1 MKFSRIA
8 HVPSFTRLEYIFGAI
23 LLCYPALLFLVRGG
37 MNASLFLLTILSL
50 FLLISRKAYKNKLDR
65 ADIIFSIAMASG
77 LTAILL
83 SQLYHHDLLARYFDS
98 DARFLLAIPVL
109 LALRHIGTKTLAIM
123 QYAFPLGAIAALVA
137 VMAANPGGRI
147 DASTSYMNHIH
158 LGDMALLLGFLS
170 LFSLNWLQADHQL
183 VKLLKIMGLIAGLT
197 VSALSGTRGGWM
209 AIPVFVFV
217 FIYFRTNG
225 RLFNKLL
232 LAMLLIGVLG
242 LLGYF
247 FIEPIHQRLW
257 MIYSDLSQ
265 FSGGHAD
272 TSIGVRLQLWNAAFH
287 LIAQNP
293 VFGVGAAGFARA
305 MDGLSAAGFI
315 TPIAAGL
322 GKGEVHNEILAH
334 TVRFGI
340 FGLASILAVYFVPF
354 VIFLRA
360 ARSKIQQKNVA
371 AMMGMCVT
379 LGFFVF
385 GLTVETFDLK
395 MTAAFYS
402 LTVAVLLAIATH
414 DAYSTPNPPP
424 VPVENRH

>member
-8 HVPSFTRLEYIFGAI
+8 HVPSFTGLEYIFGAV
-23 LLCYPALLFLVRGG
+23 LLCYPELLFLVRGG
-37 MNASLFLLTILSL
+37 MNGALFLLTTLSL

-65 ADIIFSIAMASG
+65 ADIYFSIAMASG
-77 LTAILL
+77 LIAILL
-83 SQLYHHDLLARYFDS
+83 SQLYHHDMIARYFDS
-98 DARFLLAIPVL
+98 DSRFLLAIPVV
-109 LALRHIGTKTLAIM
+109 LALRHINIRILSIM

-137 VMAANPGGRI
+137 VLVTNPGVRT

-170 LFSLNWLQADHQL
+170 LFSVNWTGSDHLL
-183 VKLLKIMGLIAGLT
+183 VKLFKILGLIAGLS
-197 VSALSGTRGGWM
+197 VSVLSSARGGWI

-217 FIYFRTNG
+217 FVYFRTTG
-225 RLFNKLL
+225 KLFNKLL
-232 LAMLLIGVLG
+232 LSMLSIGVVG

-257 MIYSDLSQ
+257 MIYSDLSK

-293 VFGVGAAGFARA
+293 VFGAGAAGFARA
-305 MDGLSAAGFI
+305 MDGLSASGLI
-315 TPIAAGL
+315 TPVAAGL

-354 VIFLRA
+354 AIFLRA
-360 ARSKIQQKNVA
+360 ARSKIHQQNVA
-371 AMMGMCVT
+371 AMMGICVT
-379 LGFFVF
+379 LGFSVF

-402 LTVAVLLAIATH
+402 LTVVVLLAIASH
-414 DAYSTPNPPP
+414 DKLTMAGVS
-424 VPVENRH
+424 EK

>member
-1 MKFSRIA
+1 MKPPPLA
-8 HVPSFTRLEYIFGAI
+8 PAPSFTKLEYMFGAI

-37 MNASLFLLTILSL
+37 MNGAFFMLTILAL
-50 FLLISRKAYKNKLDR
+50 FLLISRKDYKNRLDR
-65 ADIIFSIAMASG
+65 ADRYFSIAMASG
-77 LTAILL
+77 LIAILL
-83 SQLYHHDLLARYFDS
+83 SQLYHHDMIARYFDS
-98 DARFLLAIPVL
+98 DSRFLLAIPVL
-109 LALRHIGTKTLAIM
+109 LALRHINIRILSIM

-137 VMAANPGGRI
+137 VLVTNPGDI
-147 DASTSYMNHIH
+147 VNTTWFMNHIH

-170 LFSLNWLQADHQL
+170 LFSVNWTGRDHL
-183 VKLLKIMGLIAGLT
+183 VMKLLKILGLVAGLT
-197 VSALSGTRGGWM
+197 VSVLSSARGGWI

-217 FIYFRTNG
+217 FVYFRTNG
-225 RLFNKLL
+225 RLLNKFLL
-232 LAMLLIGVLG
+232 VMLSIGVVG

-257 MIYSDLSQ
+257 MIYSDLSK
-265 FSGGHAD
+265 FSSGHED
-272 TSIGVRLQLWNAAFH
+272 TSIGVRLQLWKAAIH
-287 LIAQNP
+287 LIAANP

-305 MDGLSAAGFI
+305 MDGLSATGMI
-315 TPIAAGL
+315 TPVAAGL

-340 FGLASILAVYFVPF
+340 FGLISILAVYFVPF
-354 VIFLRA
+354 AIFLQA
-360 ARSKIQQKNVA
+360 AQSKIRQQNVA

-414 DAYSTPNPPP
+414 DKQNPAGASKK
-424 VPVENRH
+424 RS

>member
-1 MKFSRIA
+1 MMKFSRIA
-8 HVPSFTRLEYIFGAI
+8 HVPSFTGLEYIFGAV
-23 LLCYPALLFLVRGG
+23 LLCYPELLFLVRGG
-37 MNASLFLLTILSL
+37 MNGALFLLTTLSL

-65 ADIIFSIAMASG
+65 ADIYFSIAMASG
-77 LTAILL
+77 LIAILL
-83 SQLYHHDLLARYFDS
+83 SQLYHHDMIARYFDS
-98 DARFLLAIPVL
+98 DSRFLLAIPVV
-109 LALRHIGTKTLAIM
+109 LALRHINIRILSIM

-137 VMAANPGGRI
+137 VLVTNPGVRT

-170 LFSLNWLQADHQL
+170 LFSVNWTGSDHLL
-183 VKLLKIMGLIAGLT
+183 VKLFKILGLIAGLS
-197 VSALSGTRGGWM
+197 VSVLSSARGGWI

-217 FIYFRTNG
+217 FVYFRTTG
-225 RLFNKLL
+225 KLFNKLL
-232 LAMLLIGVLG
+232 LSMLSIGVVG

-257 MIYSDLSQ
+257 MIYSDLSK

-293 VFGVGAAGFARA
+293 VFGAGAAGFARA
-305 MDGLSAAGFI
+305 MDGLSASGLI
-315 TPIAAGL
+315 TPVAAGL

-354 VIFLRA
+354 AIFLRA
-360 ARSKIQQKNVA
+360 ARSKIHQQNVA
-371 AMMGMCVT
+371 AMMGICVT
-379 LGFFVF
+379 LGFSVF

-402 LTVAVLLAIATH
+402 LTVVVLLAIASH
-414 DAYSTPNPPP
+414 DKLTMAGVS
-424 VPVENRH
+424 EK

>member
-1 MKFSRIA
+1 MT
-8 HVPSFTRLEYIFGAI
+8 PLEYIFGAV
-23 LLCYPALLFLVRGG
+23 LLCYPALFFLVRGG
-37 MNASLFLLTILSL
+37 MNGALFLLTILSL
-50 FLLISRKAYKNKLDR
+50 YLLISRKSYNNKLDR
-65 ADIIFSIAMASG
+65 ADIYFSIAMASG
-77 LTAILL
+77 LMAILL
-83 SQLYHHDLLARYFDS
+83 SQIYHHDLIARYFDS

-109 LALRHIGTKTLAIM
+109 LALRHIDMKVLSM
-123 QYAFPLGAIAALVA
+123 MEYAFPLGAIAAL
-137 VMAANPGGRI
+137 AAIMVTNPRVTS
-147 DASTSYMNHIH
+147 DASTLFINHIH

-170 LFSLNWLQADHQL
+170 LFSVNWVRTDHPI
-183 VKLLKIMGLIAGLT
+183 VKLLKILGLIAGLT
-197 VSALSGTRGGWM
+197 VSALSSARGGWI

-217 FIYFRTNG
+217 FINFRTNG
-225 RLFNKLL
+225 RMANKVL
-232 LAMLLIGVLG
+232 LAMLLIGMLA

-247 FIEPIHQRLW
+247 LLETIRQRVW

-265 FSGGHAD
+265 FLGGNAD
-272 TSIGVRLQLWNAAFH
+272 TSIGIRFQLWKAAFH

-293 VFGVGAAGFARA
+293 VFGAGADGFRAA
-305 MDGLSAAGFI
+305 MDGMSASGVITPVAAGY
-315 TPIAAGL
+315 

-354 VIFLRA
+354 AVFLRA
-360 ARSKIQQKNVA
+360 ARSKIRQQNVA

-414 DAYSTPNPPP
+414 DKSTLAGASKS
-424 VPVENRH
+424 